1 MKTVAKRW
9 MVYVLVALLVMQGV
23 YPAAYA
29 QSTAQPEAPEATQL
43 EAVED
48 NTPEEELTDESV
60 PEDEPLETIE
70 PIMGDAPEVG
80 SEETAEPETA
90 TQTEPATEKEIRFHT
105 NVTLE
110 KRSHQRDRP

>member
-48 NTPEEELTDESV
+48 NTPEEELTGNS
-60 PEDEPLETIE
+60 
-70 PIMGDAPEVG
+70 
-80 SEETAEPETA
+80 
-90 TQTEPATEKEIRFHT
+90 HT
-105 NVTLE
+105 NGTGNRKRDSVSHQCHPG